1 MSNKKKYIITA
12 VTLGA
17 IAACSGALIGVT
29 NLVTRD
35 RIAQNEKNKFNAG
48 IVAIF
53 GENSSVSDINDEF
66 KEYKYI
72 TNAYVV
78 NQNENNVGWAIKTS
92 GSNAYGKISMI
103 VGFNLE
109 KTRVGTYMVV
119 NEQSYASTLEDK
131 YVVPLNEGTRD
142 LDDVKCGATYGATL
156 VKNMIDEAQN
166 YVNGIVK
173 EQYGKGKR
181 LHKEE
186 LP

>member
-53 GENSSVSDINDEF
+53 GENSSVSDVNENF
-66 KEYKYI
+66 TKYKYV

-78 NQNENNVGWAIKTS
+78 NQGETAIGWAVKTS

-103 VGFNLE
+103 VGFDLE

-156 VKNMIDEAQN
+156 VKNMIDEAQKFLDESFDS
-166 YVNGIVK
+166 IA
-173 EQYGKGKR
+173 
-181 LHKEE
+181 
-186 LP
+186 